1 MGIMI
6 LTPVTRRLR
15 PDLGLVA
22 ALASAAA
29 FGTSGPFSKALLVTG
44 WTPAAVVLLRVAGAA
59 LVLAGPAVVAMRGRW
74 RLLRPNLPTVGTFGL
89 AAVVL
94 PQVAFVNAVSYLPV
108 GVALLLEYLGIVLVA
123 LWTWLRTGI
132 APSRTTWLGMVLAV
146 GGLCCVLD
154 LAGRSAPAPIGVLW
168 GLLAAVGLASYFVT
182 AANDDSGGLPPV
194 ALVTFGLGS
203 GAAMLAGLGLTGLVP
218 VVIST
223 APVTI
228 GATPLPAWLAVA
240 ELAVVAAALAYVLG
254 TVAARR
260 LGAGLASFVGLTEV
274 LFAVLFAWLLLGELP
289 APVQLAGG
297 VLIVAGVVA
306 VERGQHERHP
316 TSPTS

>member
-1 MGIMI
+1 MPIVMGIMI

-108 GVALLLEYLGIVLVA
+108 GVALLLEYL
-123 LWTWLRTGI
+123 
-132 APSRTTWLGMVLAV
+132 
-146 GGLCCVLD
+146 
-154 LAGRSAPAPIGVLW
+154 
-168 GLLAAVGLASYFVT
+168 
-182 AANDDSGGLPPV
+182 
-194 ALVTFGLGS
+194 
-203 GAAMLAGLGLTGLVP
+203 
-218 VVIST
+218 
-223 APVTI
+223 
-228 GATPLPAWLAVA
+228 
-240 ELAVVAAALAYVLG
+240 
-254 TVAARR
+254 
-260 LGAGLASFVGLTEV
+260 
-274 LFAVLFAWLLLGELP
+274 
-289 APVQLAGG
+289 
-297 VLIVAGVVA
+297 
-306 VERGQHERHP
+306 
-316 TSPTS
+316 